1 MSTSADLSAAM
12 TRARELAA
20 QAALDG
26 EVPVAALILAPEGI
40 IAEASNRV
48 ERWQDPLA
56 HAEMLALG
64 LAQRRRG
71 TRYLSDC
78 TLLVTLEPCALC
90 AAAIAAYR
98 LKRLVFGA
106 YDPKSGG
113 VESGARV
120 LDYSHHQPKVIG
132 GLQERACAALLQ
144 DFFAERRQSELRE

>member
-12 TRARELAA
+12 ARARELAA

-78 TLLVTLEPCALC
+78 TLLVTL
-90 AAAIAAYR
+90 
-98 LKRLVFGA
+98 
-106 YDPKSGG
+106 
-113 VESGARV
+113 
-120 LDYSHHQPKVIG
+120 
-132 GLQERACAALLQ
+132 
-144 DFFAERRQSELRE
+144 